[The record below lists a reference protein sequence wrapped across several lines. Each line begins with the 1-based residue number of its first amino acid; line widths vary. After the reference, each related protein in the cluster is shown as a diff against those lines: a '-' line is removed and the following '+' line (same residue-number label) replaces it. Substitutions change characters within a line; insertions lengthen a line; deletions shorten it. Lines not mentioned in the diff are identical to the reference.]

1 MLYYFQLYSKVT
13 QLYKYVC
20 IFVIFFSIMVYYR
33 ILNIV
38 FCVTQKDLVCLF
50 SMYYFAS
57 ANLKLPL
64 HPCPT
69 PSPLATTSLYS
80 MSVSL
85 FLFCR

>member
-1 MLYYFQLYSKVT
+1 MLYYFLLYSKVT

-50 SMYYFAS
+50 SMY
-57 ANLKLPL
+57 
-64 HPCPT
+64 
-69 PSPLATTSLYS
+69 
-80 MSVSL
+80 
-85 FLFCR
+85 